1 MNSKSFDI
9 YNFYCA
15 GEVYLKEGNTSYLGL
30 IEITLPG
37 IGKAKIEIERKY
49 LNPPTEKG
57 FIKTGL
63 LTILLNDEVLEE
75 HSSIAKD
82 LCSLLSFA
90 LNGHVEYRECIDES
104 SRFKSLGMI
113 SHGGWREIVIS
124 RFGENIR
131 HFIESCWEL
140 YLHEKDRRRLF
151 ETIRLLIQIN
161 ENKDFIEQ
169 KVALTSVMLENL
181 KHTYASQNEN
191 YKRKRYTF
199 YRKEKAKNNDALSFK
214 ELLTDMINEANM
226 PDDFNFDLSKIV
238 SNRNHIIHQG
248 LLGSSCDD
256 MWEQYEDMVS
266 FIRVYLLSLLDFKG
280 HYYSFDEPNI
290 VKSMSV
296 EPFYL
301 KDR

>member
-1 MNSKSFDI
+1 MKSKFFDI

-15 GEVYLKEGNTSYLGL
+15 GETTITKGNTSYLGL
-30 IEITLPG
+30 IEINLHG
-37 IGKAKIEIERKY
+37 IGKAKIEIEQKY
-49 LNPPTEKG
+49 LNNPKDKN
-57 FIKTGL
+57 FRKTGL
-63 LTILLNDEVLEE
+63 LTVFLNDEKSEE
-75 HSSIAKD
+75 HSIIAKD
-82 LCSLLSFA
+82 ICSLLSFA
-90 LNGHVEYRECIDES
+90 MNGHVEYKECMANTSWITPS
-104 SRFKSLGMI
+104 GMI

-140 YLHEKDRRRLF
+140 YRQEKDRRRLF

-161 ENKDFIEQ
+161 ETEDFLEQ
-169 KVALTSVMLENL
+169 KIALTSVMLENL
-181 KHTYASQNEN
+181 KHTYGAQNEN
-191 YKRKRYTF
+191 YKRDRHKF
-199 YRKEKAKNNDALSFK
+199 YRKPKNKDDKPLSFK
-214 ELLTDMINEANM
+214 DLLSDMINDANISG
-226 PDDFNFDLSKIV
+226 DFELDLSKIV

-266 FIRVYLLSLLDFKG
+266 FIRVYLLSLLGFKG

-290 VKSMSV
+290 VKSMNV

-301 KDR
+301 KN